1 MSLVITNVTAPDFV
15 ESAWLVAVI
24 CTVAGDGKSA
34 GAVYRPPEV
43 IVPSV
48 VFPPGTPLTFQLTAV
63 SVVFVTVAAKVA
75 WAPSTT
81 DPFAG
86 VTLTSIAGGGGG
98 GGGGDAPPAPH
109 PNVHAPSANS
119 AMSTAVVVLDVLQL
133 LSERDRMPS
142 QKQAKGQRKEKGMG
156 LGIRGLSAHE
166 ASEETV
172 LNQHLGAF

>member
-75 WAPSTT
+75 WSPSTT

-86 VTLTSIAGGGGG
+86 VTLTSIVGGGGG

-133 LSERDRMPS
+133 LGERDRMPS
-142 QKQAKGQRKEKGMG
+142 QKQAKGQRKEKG
-156 LGIRGLSAHE
+156 GIRG
-166 ASEETV
+166 
-172 LNQHLGAF
+172 